1 MQIKKSRLMQIIK
14 EELARLNEADKYAD
28 LNLNALALAAKE
40 DPDAM
45 DPFLERFQKQFWPFA
60 LKKSNYNKADAED
73 LLQDISLKILGELSN
88 FRGDSKFK
96 TWVFTILANKS
107 TDKVRKTGRESL
119 FAGGGD
125 EETTIEK
132 VSDASQSAQEYGSA
146 SSYVRAPVAYIPD
159 PEQELLRKER
169 LGGFELLL
177 KAVEDNEIGLNNKEK
192 VVFYN
197 QLSDNPLSVK
207 ELAKELGFE
216 REQSVGGVS
225 VRARTKIKNW
235 LDSENI
241 DRAESQKIINSI
253 FGGEGGIAPGAL
265 KEEGHDDPFDGYLG
279 EPEPRRRPK
288 IPNDLAP
295 GLFDPDDDKYGLPTK
310 YTDREVRN
318 GLTHKIRGLKNL
330 EEIIAEV
337 VSELM
342 NQ

>member
-1 MQIKKSRLMQIIK
+1 MQIIK

-73 LLQDISLKILGELSN
+73 LLQDISLKMLGELSN
-88 FRGDSKFK
+88 FRGDSNFK
-96 TWVFTILANKS
+96 TWVFTVIANKS

-177 KAVEDNEIGLNNKEK
+177 KAVEDNEIKLNDKEK

-197 QLSDNPLSVK
+197 QLSANPLSVK
-207 ELAKELGFE
+207 ELADKLGFE

-235 LDSENI
+235 LEDLENI
-241 DRAESQKIINSI
+241 DRAESQNIINSI

-265 KEEGHDDPFDGYLG
+265 KEEGHDGSPFDDDFDGYLV
-279 EPEPRRRPK
+279 EPAPPRRPK
-288 IPNDLAP
+288 IPNRDAVKP
-295 GLFDPDDDKYGLPTK
+295 FNPDDYNLPRDHEERLVNRPFAGK
-310 YTDREVRN
+310 
-318 GLTHKIRGLKNL
+318 L

-337 VSELM
+337 ISELIG
-342 NQ
+342 

>member
-1 MQIKKSRLMQIIK
+1 MQIIK

-45 DPFLERFQKQFWPFA
+45 DPFLKRFQKQFWPFA

-73 LLQDISLKILGELSN
+73 LLQDISLKMLGELSN

-107 TDKVRKTGRESL
+107 IDLVRKTGRESL

-159 PEQELLRKER
+159 PEQQLLRKER
-169 LGGFELLL
+169 LRAFELLRQAIENNEFGFNDKQ
-177 KAVEDNEIGLNNKEK
+177 KAVVL
-192 VVFYN
+192 N
-197 QLSDNPLSVK
+197 QLEDDPLSGD
-207 ELAKELGFE
+207 ELAKKLGFGKRTSLGKPSAAA
-216 REQSVGGVS
+216 REKILKWLEASENTGDADVIKSTFGDEGGV
-225 VRARTKIKNW
+225 
-235 LDSENI
+235 
-241 DRAESQKIINSI
+241 
-253 FGGEGGIAPGAL
+253 APGDL
-265 KEEGHDDPFDGYLG
+265 KEEEHNDFDDDPFDDDLK
-279 EPEPRRRPK
+279 EPAPPRRPE
-288 IPNDLAP
+288 IDNPNYD
-295 GLFDPDDDKYGLPTK
+295 GHFDPDDDKYDLSRK
-310 YTDREVRN
+310 YTDPKRLKN
-318 GLTHKIRGLKNL
+318 KIRGLENL